1 MGFPIEI
8 SQCPRQTKRLNRASI
23 ARLRFAAEI
32 LKCIKFI
39 QNKNELLQN
48 ILKKKH
54 CVAKYSQMRRIIRRA
69 CVFCAGASMTCMP
82 YHSDVKANPVFF
94 AAHRRGTDY
103 RRDAPEFKA
112 ALLPANS
119 REFQFAGVFEVRKH
133 GHFIR
138 RETDVQKKRRTA
150 DDGITASF
158 GVRRIPCA
166 LWRSRCRAGCLAES
180 KS

>member
-1 MGFPIEI
+1 MH
-8 SQCPRQTKRLNRASI
+8 QKQKVA
-23 ARLRFAAEI
+23 
-32 LKCIKFI
+32 
-39 QNKNELLQN
+39 LLQN
-48 ILKKKH
+48 ILKKNIMLQNEHKCGAVVRH
-54 CVAKYSQMRRIIRRA
+54 A

-82 YHSDVKANPVFF
+82 YHSDVKAKSVFF

-150 DDGITASF
+150 DDGVTASL